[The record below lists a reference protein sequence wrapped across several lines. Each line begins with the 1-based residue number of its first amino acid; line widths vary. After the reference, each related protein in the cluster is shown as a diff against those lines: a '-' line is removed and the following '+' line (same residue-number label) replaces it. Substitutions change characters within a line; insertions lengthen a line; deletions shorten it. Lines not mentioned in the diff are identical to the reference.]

1 MRFPLIRRAI
11 AGHIFGR
18 RLQKPGRRSID
29 LPILR
34 CVSRSNS
41 STSPMKRSGRN
52 KDLTLK
58 K

>member
-11 AGHIFGR
+11 ARHIFGR

-41 STSPMKRSGRN
+41 STSPIKRSGRN
-52 KDLTLK
+52 KV
-58 K
+58 